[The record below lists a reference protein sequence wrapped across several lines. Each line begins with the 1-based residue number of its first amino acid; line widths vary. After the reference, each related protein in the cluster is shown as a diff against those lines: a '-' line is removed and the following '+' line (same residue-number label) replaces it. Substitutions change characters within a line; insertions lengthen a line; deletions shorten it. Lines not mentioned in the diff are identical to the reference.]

1 MHHEDWEV
9 FYMKKKMAMFLALTL
24 SLGCIGTACGSSKK
38 ADADTKKENTKTV
51 TADEVSEEETL
62 LSGSHIAV
70 VGSTLTV
77 GNGKTSYTDYLEK
90 KNGMT
95 VDVFAKKDA
104 TLTGD
109 GEQSYKAQLDAMDK
123 DATWDMILVE
133 IPPTET
139 DKKAEVGEL
148 SESEDRDTYDLETL
162 TGAYQYIVSYCWE
175 TWKAPVVLL
184 QAFRRE
190 KKITSMICVR
200 LSGRS
205 NMAWIMH
212 MSWIYGKN
220 WIIRI
225 RTSVHT
231 SRKTERLVMP
241 VT

>member
-1 MHHEDWEV
+1 
-9 FYMKKKMAMFLALTL
+9 MKKKMAMFLALTL

-95 VDVFAKKDA
+95 VDVFATKDA

-162 TGAYQYIVSYCWE
+162 TGAYQYIV
-175 TWKAPVVLL
+175 PGRHRLFLL

>member
-1 MHHEDWEV
+1 
-9 FYMKKKMAMFLALTL
+9 MKKKMAMFLALTL

-77 GNGKTSYTDYLEK
+77 GNGMTSYTDYLEK

-162 TGAYQYIVSYCWE
+162 TGAYQYIVSY
-175 TWKAPVVLL
+175 
-184 QAFRRE
+184 
-190 KKITSMICVR
+190 
-200 LSGRS
+200 
-205 NMAWIMH
+205 
-212 MSWIYGKN
+212 
-220 WIIRI
+220 
-225 RTSVHT
+225 
-231 SRKTERLVMP
+231 
-241 VT
+241 

>member
-1 MHHEDWEV
+1 
-9 FYMKKKMAMFLALTL
+9 MKKKMAMFLALTL

-175 TWKAPVVLL
+175 TWKAPVVFVTGI
-184 QAFRRE
+184 QE
-190 KKITSMICVR
+190 GKKDSSDYNWFATFENGNTTVCGTQVNSNYF
-200 LSGRS
+200 SHDYRS
-205 NMAWIMH
+205 EEH
-212 MSWIYGKN
+212 H
-220 WIIRI
+220 
-225 RTSVHT
+225 V
-231 SRKTERLVMP
+231 
-241 VT
+241 